1 MDRAATLTRQLLAF
15 ARRQALKPEVFD
27 LGERVRAV
35 SDMLGTIVSSRVR
48 IVADIG
54 DGDCLVEADARTALI
69 NMAVNA
75 RDAMNG
81 EGTLTVRVTSA
92 DGLPRTVG
100 RSNATG
106 RLSQCHWL
114 TPGTASPPT
123 GSPRCSSPFSP
134 RRSRQVGVAML
145 GQGAG

>member
-1 MDRAATLTRQLLAF
+1 
-15 ARRQALKPEVFD
+15 
-27 LGERVRAV
+27 
-35 SDMLGTIVSSRVR
+35 MLGTIVSSRVR

-100 RSNATG
+100 HSNATG
-106 RLSQCHWL
+106 RFVAVSLTDTGHGIPADRLAQVFEPFFTPKEVGKGTGLGLSQVY
-114 TPGTASPPT
+114 GFAS
-123 GSPRCSSPFSP
+123 
-134 RRSRQVGVAML
+134 SRA
-145 GQGAG
+145 AT